1 MTERKQ
7 IRRKYDPWKVPGIVV
22 SIITVLGVI
31 GVGAMWVQAQN
42 KDVESCVADIHT
54 NKQHI
59 VILEQNTAEIQAALL
74 VNTNTLMNIDR
85 SVTKMA
91 TKQDK
96 DNDKVEQRLEKL
108 TDLVIK
114 LIQNGDGHP

>member
-1 MTERKQ
+1 MTERK
-7 IRRKYDPWKVPGIVV
+7 ILPRKHDKWMVPIVLALV
-22 SIITVLGVI
+22 PALLG
-31 GVGAMWVQAQN
+31 GAMWVQAQQ
-42 KDVESCVADIHT
+42 KDMTACADGVRT
-54 NKQHI
+54 NKIHI
-59 VILEQNTAEIQAALL
+59 QTLEQNTAEIQAALL
-74 VNTNTLMNIDR
+74 VNSNTLRNIDK

-114 LIQNGDGHP
+114 LIQNGDGP